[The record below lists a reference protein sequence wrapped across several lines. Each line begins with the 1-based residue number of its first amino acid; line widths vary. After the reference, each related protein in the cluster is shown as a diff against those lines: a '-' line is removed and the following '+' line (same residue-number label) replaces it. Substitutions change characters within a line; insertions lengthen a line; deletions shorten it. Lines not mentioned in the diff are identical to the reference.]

1 MRVIL
6 TYYNGY
12 TRIANIRNE
21 DISGELHMGS
31 VKCKIETYKQN
42 WINHL
47 DKMPDERI
55 STQTHKKF
63 RPRKTTEEAE
73 LKESEKALAKT

>member
-1 MRVIL
+1 MSR
-6 TYYNGY
+6 
-12 TRIANIRNE
+12 
-21 DISGELHMGS
+21 ELHMGS

-55 STQTHKKF
+55 STQVIIHKHTESSDRE
-63 RPRKTTEEAE
+63 RPWKRRN
-73 LKESEKALAKT
+73 